1 LTPGAT
7 GTIGERGRSA
17 HGDAYGCRGAGIEGA
32 GALIERLI
40 RKLERR
46 DALADF
52 ERRVLIESVAEV
64 RSYRP
69 HDIIVREG
77 TEQTSSHLLLEGYLC
92 RYKDLRDG
100 RRQIVALHVPGD
112 FADLHSFLLKRLEHN
127 LAALSPVRIA
137 VFAHDRLRQI
147 SESWPHLTRM
157 LWFSTLLDAAI
168 HRQWILSIGRR
179 SAVGRIAHLFCEL
192 RARLEVVGLASEA
205 GYGLPLTQI
214 DIADATGLTP
224 VHVNRMLRELRDRDM
239 LEFRGGEVAITDIAG
254 LTRLAEFDPGYL
266 YLDNQPR

>member
-1 LTPGAT
+1 
-7 GTIGERGRSA
+7 
-17 HGDAYGCRGAGIEGA
+17 
-32 GALIERLI
+32 LIETLI

-46 DALADF
+46 DTLADF
-52 ERRVLIESVAEV
+52 ERRALVEAVGEV
-64 RSYRP
+64 REYRA
-69 HDIIVREG
+69 HEIVVRER
-77 TEQTSSHLLLEGYLC
+77 TEQHNSHLLLDGYLC

-112 FADLHSFLLKRLEHN
+112 FADLHSFLLKHLEHN
-127 LAALSPVRIA
+127 LAALTPVRIA
-137 VFAHDRLRQI
+137 VFPHERLRKI

-192 RARLEVVGLASEA
+192 RARLEVVGLATEERYS
-205 GYGLPLTQI
+205 LPLTQI

-224 VHVNRMLRELRDRDM
+224 VHVNRMLRELRDRGL
-239 LEFRGGEVAITDIAG
+239 LEFRGGEVIITDTAG
-254 LTRLAEFDPGYL
+254 LARLAEFDPGYL
-266 YLDNQPR
+266 YLDKQPR